1 MRTTYDRVK
10 RTVAEQIGYDES
22 QIKDTERLVSDLGAD
37 SLDHIELV
45 MALED
50 EFEIEISDEDAEK
63 FANATVPEIVATID
77 ARIAP
82 PSPLPSYRQGNPS
95 PSPPAMRSSDQSAYP
110 SDLVACLAEVH
121 PPHVGFFTPVPLS
134 H

>member
-10 RTVAEQIGYDES
+10 RTVAEQMGHDES

-50 EFEIEISDEDAEK
+50 EFEVEISDEDAEK
-63 FANATVPEIVATID
+63 FANATVPEIVAAID

-82 PSPLPSYRQGNPS
+82 PSPL
-95 PSPPAMRSSDQSAYP
+95 A
-110 SDLVACLAEVH
+110 LL
-121 PPHVGFFTPVPLS
+121 
-134 H
+134 